1 MLKDCRYRRGTDIA
15 DRDSRTVFIAYSNQA
30 TARIHGHDN
39 ARTSEFVDTIHVR
52 RNFVTR
58 LRARKEFNDTIRAR
72 RYSEISEFLKG
83 IY

>member
-1 MLKDCRYRRGTDIA
+1 M
-15 DRDSRTVFIAYSNQA
+15 TVFIAYSNQA

-39 ARTSEFVDTIHVR
+39 ARTSEFVDMIHVR

-72 RYSEISEFLKG
+72 RYSEISESLKE
-83 IY
+83 

>member
-1 MLKDCRYRRGTDIA
+1 MREADIA
-15 DRDSRTVFIAYSNQA
+15 YRDSGTVFIAYSNQA

-58 LRARKEFNDTIRAR
+58 
-72 RYSEISEFLKG
+72 
-83 IY
+83 